1 MADTLFM
8 SVSTDSFVTNQS
20 QQSEL
25 RLFQWPLLWE
35 PECQLPLIAQSGFI
49 KWIRDRIGLQQEEY
63 VWASGLNERLV
74 SEGIFAH
81 RAVAFEMQREPL
93 MARH

>member
-1 MADTLFM
+1 MPMLVRYPCGYDKC
-8 SVSTDSFVTNQS
+8 
-20 QQSEL
+20 EL
-25 RLFQWPLLWE
+25 PLL
-35 PECQLPLIAQSGFI
+35 AQSGLI

-63 VWASGLNERLV
+63 VWASGLHERLV
-74 SEGIFAH
+74 SEGIFVH

>member
-1 MADTLFM
+1 MASFGDAFFPENIPVRLDQIFNF
-8 SVSTDSFVTNQS
+8 DSPF
-20 QQSEL
+20 
-25 RLFQWPLLWE
+25 F
-35 PECQLPLIAQSGFI
+35 AQSGLV

-63 VWASGLNERLV
+63 VWASGLHERLV

>member
-1 MADTLFM
+1 MNHPQ
-8 SVSTDSFVTNQS
+8 SVLTNVLRPS
-20 QQSEL
+20 VEL
-25 RLFQWPLLWE
+25 T
-35 PECQLPLIAQSGFI
+35 AQSGLI

-63 VWASGLNERLV
+63 VWASGLHERLV
-74 SEGIFAH
+74 SEGIFVH

>member
-1 MADTLFM
+1 MVSKVIFWGKRQCPLF
-8 SVSTDSFVTNQS
+8 
-20 QQSEL
+20 
-25 RLFQWPLLWE
+25 
-35 PECQLPLIAQSGFI
+35 AQSGLI

-63 VWASGLNERLV
+63 VWASGLHERLV
-74 SEGIFAH
+74 SEGIFVH

>member
-1 MADTLFM
+1 MSTGPFETWWGINRQMFDTSSLGPH
-8 SVSTDSFVTNQS
+8 
-20 QQSEL
+20 L
-25 RLFQWPLLWE
+25 
-35 PECQLPLIAQSGFI
+35 AQSGLI

-63 VWASGLNERLV
+63 VWASGLHERLV

-81 RAVAFEMQREPL
+81 TVVAFEMQREPL